1 MPKEARLARSDSGF
15 LYPEDEGW
23 FVVNARDTHW
33 WHSDAF
39 GSTSPF
45 EGYQAPFQEF
55 GINMR
60 VLQPGRPNCLYHSE
74 NAQEAIFVLFGEP
87 LLLIEGEERPLKRW
101 DFVHLPPGTEHVL
114 VGAGDGPSGVL
125 IVGTRRPEE
134 QEEFLYP
141 AAEVAR
147 KHNAAAE
154 RDTTDPGEAYASY
167 SEPVGGRLPEGTLP
181 D

>member
-39 GSTSPF
+39 GSTAPF
-45 EGYQAPFQEF
+45 EGYQAPFPEF

-60 VLQPGRPNCLYHSE
+60 VLYPGRPNCLYHSE

-87 LLLIEGEERPLKRW
+87 LLLIEGEERPLKQW
-101 DFVHLPPGTEHVL
+101 DFVHLPPGTQHVL
-114 VGAGDGPSGVL
+114 VGAGDGPCGVL
-125 IVGTRRPEE
+125 MVGTRPE
-134 QEEFLYP
+134 QEELFYP

-154 RDTTDPGEAYASY
+154 QDTTSGDEAYAPY
-167 SEPVGGRLPEGTLP
+167 PDPVMGRIPDGTPP
-181 D
+181 DA

>member
-1 MPKEARLARSDSGF
+1 MPKEARLVQSENGS

-33 WHSDAF
+33 WHSDEF
-39 GSTSPF
+39 GSTAPF
-45 EGYQAPFQEF
+45 EGYKAPFQEF

-60 VLQPGRPNCLYHSE
+60 ILQPGRPNCLYHGE

-87 LLLIEGEERPLKRW
+87 LLLIEGEERPLKQW
-101 DFVHLPPGTEHVL
+101 DFVHLPPGTQHVL

-125 IVGTRRPEE
+125 MVGTRPQ

-154 RDTTDPGEAYASY
+154 RDTPNPEEAYAGCG
-167 SEPVGGRLPEGTLP
+167 EPVMGRIPEGLP
-181 D
+181 S